1 MLLSIFVN
9 TANSFILF
17 LALFPLLDRVINRV
31 FHLARI
37 LPMALKRWFYTYCS
51 KKQHIV
57 GILSSKLS

>member
-17 LALFPLLDRVINRV
+17 LALFHLFDRVINRA

-37 LPMALKRWFYTYCS
+37 LPMALRRWFFPS
-51 KKQHIV
+51 VAKQHIV
-57 GILSSKLS
+57 GILSSKFS